1 MSDSPVTVLIADD
14 NDAFRGGLREL
25 LSVQPGITVVGEATN
40 GQDALGLAAQLD
52 PDVVVMDL
60 QMPALNGIEATRRLV
75 ASRPHIG
82 VLVLT
87 MFEDDDSVFAAMR
100 AGARGYLLK
109 GARRAET
116 VRAITAVAAGEAIF
130 SPVIA
135 RRMMGFFKAART
147 AATIFPDLTDREREV
162 LSRIAQGD
170 PNEAIAAEFGLS
182 LKTVRNHVSAILSK
196 LQVADR
202 AQAALRAR
210 EAGMG

>member
-1 MSDSPVTVLIADD
+1 VSDSPVTVLIADD

-170 PNEAIAAEFGLS
+170 PNEVIAAEFGLS

>member
-1 MSDSPVTVLIADD
+1 VSDSPVTVLIADD

-100 AGARGYLLK
+100 AGAGVPPK
-109 GARRAET
+109 GRPESRNG
-116 VRAITAVAAGEAIF
+116 AGHHGCGC
-130 SPVIA
+130 
-135 RRMMGFFKAART
+135 R
-147 AATIFPDLTDREREV
+147 
-162 LSRIAQGD
+162 
-170 PNEAIAAEFGLS
+170 
-182 LKTVRNHVSAILSK
+182 
-196 LQVADR
+196 
-202 AQAALRAR
+202 
-210 EAGMG
+210 